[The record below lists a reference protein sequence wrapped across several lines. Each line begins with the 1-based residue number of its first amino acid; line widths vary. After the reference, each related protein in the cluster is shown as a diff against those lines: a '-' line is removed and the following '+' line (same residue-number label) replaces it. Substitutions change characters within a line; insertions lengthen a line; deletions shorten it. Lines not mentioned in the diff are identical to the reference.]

1 MNIIDLVKEHITPT
15 LISNVSSQ
23 LGESESGVSKAINSY
38 IPILLGSV
46 LDKKDSA
53 TGLFHTIKTFG
64 ASRGLGNVSTEQ
76 ETPDTIKELITSLLG
91 SNTQPIITKIAEY
104 AGISTAS
111 SSKLLDLTALTTF
124 GSIGKEAEFKHVQEN
139 DFFGFLGGIKD
150 KLLAL
155 LPVGIGLG
163 SLGLGSFFTDTTSK
177 ISETV
182 SETVDT
188 VKDKVTNTYE
198 DIKEA
203 VTPDEKPYVAPT
215 ESYSNS
221 DDNNGGGGF
230 WKWLIPLLLVGLGAF
245 FLVKYCKSKEE
256 KTVVTEE
263 TEIVVDSLNTDSLN
277 TTTPK
282 ELSTIDLDGVSLK
295 GYANGLEDQIIKF
308 VKAPDF
314 ATLTEDQL
322 KEKWFNF
329 DNVNFVFGKTDQLEP
344 GSEVQ
349 LDNLTAIL
357 KKYPTA
363 KIKLGAYSDKK
374 GDDANNK
381 DISQKRADFLKAE
394 LAKRGVGAQVI
405 SAEGYG
411 EEFAKV
417 PETATDEERASD
429 RRMSLRFTK

>member
-15 LISNVSSQ
+15 LISSVSSQ

-46 LDKKDSA
+46 LDKKDSS

-64 ASRGLGNVSTEQ
+64 ASRGLGNISTEQ
-76 ETPDTIKELITSLLG
+76 ETPDTIKSLISTLLG
-91 SNTQPIITKIAEY
+91 SNAQPIISKVAEY
-104 AGISTAS
+104 AGISSAS

-139 DFFGFLGGIKD
+139 DFFGFLSSIKD
-150 KLLAL
+150 KIGGLIPA
-155 LPVGIGLG
+155 GLG
-163 SLGLGSFFTDTTSK
+163 LGALGLGSFFNETPKITETVTEAIDTTKEK
-177 ISETV
+177 IS
-182 SETVDT
+182 DT
-188 VKDKVTNTYE
+188 ID
-198 DIKEA
+198 DIKKT
-203 VTPDEKPYVAPT
+203 VTPDEKPYVEPVS
-215 ESYSNS
+215 SYT
-221 DDNNGGGGF
+221 DNNNKGGGGF
-230 WKWLIPLLLVGLGAF
+230 LKWLIPLLLIALAAF
-245 FLVKYCKSKEE
+245 FLVKYCKGKEE
-256 KTVVTEE
+256 KTIVTEE
-263 TEIVVDSLNTDSLN
+263 TDIIVDSLNTDSLN
-277 TTTPK
+277 NKPK

-308 VKAPDF
+308 VKAPEF

-329 DNVNFVFGKTDQLEP
+329 DNVNFVFGKTDQLES

-349 LDNLTAIL
+349 LDNLAAIL

-374 GDDANNK
+374 GDDAKNK
-381 DISQKRADFLKAE
+381 EISQKRADFLKAE
-394 LAKRGVGAQVI
+394 LAKRGVGAQVV